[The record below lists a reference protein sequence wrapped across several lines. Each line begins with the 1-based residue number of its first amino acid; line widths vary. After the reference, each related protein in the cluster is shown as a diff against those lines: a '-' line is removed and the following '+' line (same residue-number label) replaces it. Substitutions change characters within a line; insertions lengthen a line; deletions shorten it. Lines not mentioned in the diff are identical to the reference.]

1 LFATQLQQDVDLTET
16 TETHRPKPSGVSVA
30 VVLSRPTGIT
40 ISTHQVQGY
49 ALALI
54 MMVWMTGQMRLLSC
68 MALAADG
75 RPQLLAFLAAIGGI
89 PVSPPRRGFVP
100 SHTWATWMVSSRL
113 QSITR
118 LLLPQSCCE
127 QQRYESRAQYWNRSQ
142 CLTGLSLSIALF
154 PLPTCL
160 LTVIAGYPGFS
171 DGHPRI
177 VTLFIRWV
185 TTGLAT
191 AKSANGGEATRVTT
205 SSQQHLVTASS
216 AVARQS
222 TRSSN
227 SPSSTASGHSTH
239 KIVRSKVSREL
250 TYRST
255 RHGRT
260 TTPNWHYP
268 QPYPVS

>member
-1 LFATQLQQDVDLTET
+1 
-16 TETHRPKPSGVSVA
+16 
-30 VVLSRPTGIT
+30 
-40 ISTHQVQGY
+40 
-49 ALALI
+49 
-54 MMVWMTGQMRLLSC
+54 MVCMTGQMRLLSC

-89 PVSPPRRGFVP
+89 PVSPPRRGFVS

-160 LTVIAGYPGFS
+160 LTVTAGYPGFS

-177 VTLFIRWV
+177 VTSV
-185 TTGLAT
+185 
-191 AKSANGGEATRVTT
+191 
-205 SSQQHLVTASS
+205 
-216 AVARQS
+216 
-222 TRSSN
+222 
-227 SPSSTASGHSTH
+227 
-239 KIVRSKVSREL
+239 
-250 TYRST
+250 
-255 RHGRT
+255 
-260 TTPNWHYP
+260 
-268 QPYPVS
+268 YPVSDDGSRDSQKCEWGRGNSGDYLEPTTSRYSEQCSGQAVYSVLELAVIYRLRSLDSQDSTVKSQPRVDLSIDQARPHDDAQLALSSAIPGQ